1 MNKSI
6 SIAAIGAG
14 AWGRNLV
21 RTLDQLG
28 VLRVVAESAVSLR
41 SPLQE
46 TYPHLEMVE
55 DAHSLLDRSDI
66 HAVTIATPAPTH
78 HALARAFLLAGKDV
92 FVEKPMTLTSAE
104 AADLVQIAEENQ
116 RILMV
121 GHLLLYKPAIA
132 FIRDFLAAGRLGRVF
147 TLHQE
152 RAKHGKARA
161 VENALWS
168 LGVHDVAALLH
179 LADATPSSV
188 SASGHA
194 GLRPEME
201 DDVYLHL
208 GFEDGR
214 MAHLHSSWLWP
225 EDRRRLTVIGALGML
240 VYDEK
245 AESVTLFHKSIDSD
259 LMNVDLGSDVV
270 FQGDPAF
277 QPLAAE
283 LTDFIECV
291 QTRRTPRSDGRQA
304 VAVVQVLEQAFP
316 FSHS

>member
-66 HAVTIATPAPTH
+66 QAVTIATPAPTH

-245 AESVTLFHKSIDSD
+245 AESVTLFHKSIDAD
-259 LMNVDLGSDVV
+259 LMNVDLGSEIV
-270 FQGDPAF
+270 FQGDHAF

>member
-1 MNKSI
+1 
-6 SIAAIGAG
+6 
-14 AWGRNLV
+14 
-21 RTLDQLG
+21 
-28 VLRVVAESAVSLR
+28 
-41 SPLQE
+41 
-46 TYPHLEMVE
+46 
-55 DAHSLLDRSDI
+55 
-66 HAVTIATPAPTH
+66 
-78 HALARAFLLAGKDV
+78 
-92 FVEKPMTLTSAE
+92 MTLTSAE

-179 LADATPSSV
+179 LAGATPSSV

-245 AESVTLFHKSIDSD
+245 AESVTLYHKSIDAD
-259 LMNVDLGSDVV
+259 LINVDLGSEIV
-270 FQGDPAF
+270 FQGDHAF

-316 FSHS
+316 FSHA

>member
-1 MNKSI
+1 
-6 SIAAIGAG
+6 
-14 AWGRNLV
+14 
-21 RTLDQLG
+21 
-28 VLRVVAESAVSLR
+28 
-41 SPLQE
+41 
-46 TYPHLEMVE
+46 MVE

-66 HAVTIATPAPTH
+66 QAVTIATPAPTH

-132 FIRDFLAAGRLGRVF
+132 FIRDFLADGRLGRVF

-179 LADATPSSV
+179 LAGSTPSRV

-245 AESVTLFHKSIDSD
+245 AESVTLFHKSIDAD
-259 LMNVDLGSDVV
+259 LMNVDLGSEIV
-270 FQGDPAF
+270 FQGDHAF